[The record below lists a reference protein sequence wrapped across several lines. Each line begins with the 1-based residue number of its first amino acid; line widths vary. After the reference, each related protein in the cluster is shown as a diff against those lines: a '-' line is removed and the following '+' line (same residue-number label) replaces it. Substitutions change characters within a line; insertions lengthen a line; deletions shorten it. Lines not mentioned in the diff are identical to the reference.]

1 MRTPWSFG
9 LHDNSPLVVRRRGR
23 LSIHPARRLTT
34 AWLWSELLPGSIQLR
49 FRDSAERLDVEK
61 LLRLKWV
68 SKIGRGGSPLVCSS
82 AAKHNRNAYRATAL
96 AGLAL
101 ILGVVLV
108 GQAYP
113 DAAFPDDHPGQ
124 PQAGGAQSLLA
135 PAPQAGAPQE
145 PRPCSPH
152 GAPGPF
158 STDCRETVA
167 AEKSARFTLA
177 AAIIAGAQL
186 VALIGQIIA
195 LIITI
200 RESHTA
206 TRAALDSVE
215 ASQRSAKAAEDAVA
229 KSDEMLL
236 HERDSAFRIERAYV
250 YALTNSDN
258 IADAVNNTLSGDHDP
273 TKAFKNTDVWIKVA
287 FKNYGKTPA
296 RLQEGT
302 LHLQISETQDNP
314 PRTYAVDVT
323 CHYPLAAGEE
333 STAIYLEIPDCLSIH
348 TCRAIDSGVARISLS
363 GSVPYKDIWGNDQ
376 TCLLFWKYD
385 FRSKSMVP
393 DGSIQYDI

>member
-1 MRTPWSFG
+1 MSTAN
-9 LHDNSPLVVRRRGR
+9 HD
-23 LSIHPARRLTT
+23 
-34 AWLWSELLPGSIQLR
+34 
-49 FRDSAERLDVEK
+49 RDT
-61 LLRLKWV
+61 
-68 SKIGRGGSPLVCSS
+68 
-82 AAKHNRNAYRATAL
+82 YRAIAL

-101 ILGVVLV
+101 VLGVVLV

-113 DAAFPDDHPGQ
+113 DAVPHDGRPGQ
-124 PQAGGAQSLLA
+124 PRAGGEQSLPA
-135 PAPQAGAPQE
+135 HAPQAGDRRDPAPCTPQ
-145 PRPCSPH
+145 
-152 GAPGPF
+152 GAPGPL
-158 STDCRETVA
+158 STECRETIA
-167 AEKSARFTLA
+167 AENSASFTLA
-177 AAIIAGAQL
+177 SAIIAGAEL
-186 VALIGQIIA
+186 VALIGQIFA

-258 IADAVNNTLSGDHDP
+258 IADAVDATLRSDQ
-273 TKAFKNTDVWIKVA
+273 TAAALSKNADIWIKVA

-302 LHLQISETQDNP
+302 LHLQISEAQDAP
-314 PRTYAVDVT
+314 ARTYAVDVT

-333 STAIYLEIPDCLSIH
+333 STAIYLEIPDCLSINM
-348 TCRAIDSGVARISLS
+348 CRAIAAGAARVSLS

-385 FRSKSMVP
+385 LRSKSMAP
-393 DGSIQYDI
+393 DGSVQYDI

>member
-1 MRTPWSFG
+1 M
-9 LHDNSPLVVRRRGR
+9 
-23 LSIHPARRLTT
+23 
-34 AWLWSELLPGSIQLR
+34 
-49 FRDSAERLDVEK
+49 
-61 LLRLKWV
+61 
-68 SKIGRGGSPLVCSS
+68 
-82 AAKHNRNAYRATAL
+82 
-96 AGLAL
+96 
-101 ILGVVLV
+101 
-108 GQAYP
+108 
-113 DAAFPDDHPGQ
+113 
-124 PQAGGAQSLLA
+124 
-135 PAPQAGAPQE
+135 
-145 PRPCSPH
+145 PCSPR

-158 STDCRETVA
+158 STECRETLA
-167 AEKSARFTLA
+167 AEKSANFTLA

-186 VALIGQIIA
+186 AALIGQIVA

-215 ASQRSAKAAEDAVA
+215 ASQRSAKAAEDAVG

-258 IADAVNNTLSGDHDP
+258 ISDVVDTALNADTRESASSNYNSI
-273 TKAFKNTDVWIKVA
+273 WIKVA

-302 LHLQISETQDNP
+302 LHLQVSEALDEP
-314 PRTYAVDVT
+314 SKTYAVDVS

-333 STAIYLEIPDCLSIH
+333 SAAIYLEIPDCLTIDD
-348 TCRAIDSGVARISLS
+348 CRAIANGFARISLR

-385 FRSKSMVP
+385 QRTKSMVP

>member
-1 MRTPWSFG
+1 MVIG
-9 LHDNSPLVVRRRGR
+9 L
-23 LSIHPARRLTT
+23 
-34 AWLWSELLPGSIQLR
+34 
-49 FRDSAERLDVEK
+49 
-61 LLRLKWV
+61 
-68 SKIGRGGSPLVCSS
+68 
-82 AAKHNRNAYRATAL
+82 
-96 AGLAL
+96 
-101 ILGVVLV
+101 VLV

-113 DAAFPDDHPGQ
+113 NSITNDRPPTRPEVSGEQ
-124 PQAGGAQSLLA
+124 PSQPVGADLGSI
-135 PAPQAGAPQE
+135 
-145 PRPCSPH
+145 PCSPH

-158 STDCRETVA
+158 STDCREAVA
-167 AEKSARFTLA
+167 AEKSANFTLA

-186 VALIGQIIA
+186 AALVGQIAA
-195 LIITI
+195 LVITI

-206 TRAALDSVE
+206 TRAALASVE

-258 IADAVNNTLSGDHDP
+258 IPEAIDATLNGEADTTNSIG
-273 TKAFKNTDVWIKVA
+273 KKFIWIKVA

-302 LHLQISETQDNP
+302 LHLQISDVPGEHAK
-314 PRTYAVDVT
+314 TYAVGIS

-333 STAIYLEIPDCLSIH
+333 SAAIHLELPDCL
-348 TCRAIDSGVARISLS
+348 TTTNCRAIASGVARISLS

-385 FRSKSMVP
+385 LRSRSMVP

>member
-1 MRTPWSFG
+1 MSDRDRNACRAVARGAPA
-9 LHDNSPLVVRRRGR
+9 LVVALLIAGHAYADPIRDGVDRGPPT
-23 LSIHPARRLTT
+23 LDAAQT
-34 AWLWSELLPGSIQLR
+34 
-49 FRDSAERLDVEK
+49 DSARQ
-61 LLRLKWV
+61 
-68 SKIGRGGSPLVCSS
+68 SAPL
-82 AAKHNRNAYRATAL
+82 
-96 AGLAL
+96 
-101 ILGVVLV
+101 
-108 GQAYP
+108 
-113 DAAFPDDHPGQ
+113 
-124 PQAGGAQSLLA
+124 
-135 PAPQAGAPQE
+135 
-145 PRPCSPH
+145 PCSAH
-152 GAPGPF
+152 GNPGPF
-158 STDCRETVA
+158 SVDCREASA
-167 AEKSARFTLA
+167 AERSANFALA
-177 AAIIAGAQL
+177 GAIIAAAQL
-186 VALIGQIIA
+186 TTLLGQIFA

-215 ASQRSAKAAEDAVA
+215 ASQRSAKAAEDAVT

-258 IADAVNNTLSGDHDP
+258 IAEAIDATLKQDP
-273 TKAFKNTDVWIKVA
+273 RYVGPNGTSLIWIKVA

-302 LHLQISETQDNP
+302 LHLQISDVPDQAPT
-314 PRTYAVDVT
+314 THAVGVA

-333 STAIYLEIPDCLSIH
+333 STAIYLEMADCLTPDS
-348 TCRAIDSGVARISLS
+348 CRAIASGIARLSLS

-385 FRSKSMVP
+385 FRVKCMVP

>member
-1 MRTPWSFG
+1 M
-9 LHDNSPLVVRRRGR
+9 
-23 LSIHPARRLTT
+23 
-34 AWLWSELLPGSIQLR
+34 
-49 FRDSAERLDVEK
+49 
-61 LLRLKWV
+61 
-68 SKIGRGGSPLVCSS
+68 
-82 AAKHNRNAYRATAL
+82 
-96 AGLAL
+96 
-101 ILGVVLV
+101 
-108 GQAYP
+108 
-113 DAAFPDDHPGQ
+113 
-124 PQAGGAQSLLA
+124 
-135 PAPQAGAPQE
+135 
-145 PRPCSPH
+145 
-152 GAPGPF
+152 

-167 AEKSARFTLA
+167 AERSANFTLA
-177 AAIIAGAQL
+177 SAIFAGAQL

-215 ASQRSAKAAEDAVA
+215 ASQRSAKAAEDAVT

-258 IADAVNNTLSGDHDP
+258 IAEAVDSTLRAVQNDAQLL
-273 TKAFKNTDVWIKVA
+273 KNADVWIKVA

-302 LHLQISETQDNP
+302 LHLQISEVQHEP

-333 STAIYLEIPDCLSIH
+333 STAIYLEIPDCLSMS
-348 TCRAIDSGVARISLS
+348 TCRAIAAGVARVSLS

-376 TCLLFWKYD
+376 SCLLFWKYD
-385 FRSKSMVP
+385 LRVKSMVP
-393 DGSIQYDI
+393 DGSVQYDI

>member
-1 MRTPWSFG
+1 M
-9 LHDNSPLVVRRRGR
+9 
-23 LSIHPARRLTT
+23 
-34 AWLWSELLPGSIQLR
+34 
-49 FRDSAERLDVEK
+49 
-61 LLRLKWV
+61 
-68 SKIGRGGSPLVCSS
+68 GSPS
-82 AAKHNRNAYRATAL
+82 AAKIDIGLVVVRTSAKIDQPSLARLDTAAKAKEISETECSIARSAEGVPPLFCSYTANHNRNAYRAVARG
-96 AGLAL
+96 GLAFV
-101 ILGVVLV
+101 IGVFIV

-113 DAAFPDDHPGQ
+113 DPMSDGNHASWPKPGDTRPPAAPVQRHF
-124 PQAGGAQSLLA
+124 AQQD
-135 PAPQAGAPQE
+135 PA
-145 PRPCSPH
+145 PCSPH
-152 GAPGPF
+152 GAPGPS
-158 STDCRETVA
+158 STDCRETIA
-167 AEKSARFTLA
+167 AERSASFTLA
-177 AAIIAGAQL
+177 AAIIAAAQL
-186 VALIGQIIA
+186 AALIGQIVA

-215 ASQRSAKAAEDAVA
+215 ASQRSAKAAEDAVT

-258 IADAVNNTLSGDHDP
+258 IGEVVDSTMAGVNITSS
-273 TKAFKNTDVWIKVA
+273 ASTDIWIKVA

-302 LHLQISETQDNP
+302 LHLQIGDVPDEP
-314 PRTYAVDVT
+314 PRVYAVDVT

-333 STAIYLEIPDCLSIH
+333 SAAIYLEIPGCLTINS
-348 TCRAIDSGVARISLS
+348 CRAIAKGVARISLS

-385 FRSKSMVP
+385 LRIKSMVP
-393 DGSIQYDI
+393 DGSVQYDI